1 MGEPLV
7 VYKVVK
13 REHDG
18 LYSVYA
24 KHTWRVKYEMG
35 VPTSGIDGTPVFAFD
50 MHYFARYFARC
61 RGLEIWEAETQE
73 WTPIAFVPGGVALTW
88 SAFWYNGEYL
98 RGVTIPAPMGT
109 VICPEITLIERVE

>member
-1 MGEPLV
+1 MSEI

-24 KHTWRVKYEMG
+24 KHAWRVKYELG
-35 VPTSGIDGTPVFAFD
+35 VSTSGIDGTPVFAFD
-50 MHYFARYFARC
+50 MRRFARHFARM
-61 RGLEIWEAETQE
+61 RDLEIWRAEAPE
-73 WTPIAFVPGGVALTW
+73 WTPIAFVPGGVTLTW
-88 SAFWYNGEYL
+88 SAFWHNGEHF

>member
-1 MGEPLV
+1 MSQPLV

-24 KHTWRVKYEMG
+24 KHAWMVRYEVG
-35 VPTSGIDGTPVFAFD
+35 VSTSGIDGTPVFAFD
-50 MHYFARYFARC
+50 AYYFARSFA
-61 RGLEIWEAETQE
+61 RGLEIWKAEAPE
-73 WTPIAFVPGGVALTW
+73 WTPIAFVPGGVAVTW
-88 SAFWYNGEYL
+88 SAFWHNGEHF

-109 VICPEITLIERVE
+109 VICPEITLIERGE